1 MVSMFTPVSCD
12 SLPIVRLSARAAVV
26 ALIKKVLDP
35 VVATGC
41 RHTSML
47 VKEENSATHSGRGQA
62 LIAAGGLL
70 GALAASS
77 CCILPLVLF
86 SLGISGA
93 WIGNFTQLA
102 PYQPY
107 FIATT
112 LGFLGAGYWLVH
124 RASKRACAEAEAC
137 ARPLPNRLVKAALIV
152 ATILVGAALGFDFVA
167 PLLLGS

>member
-1 MVSMFTPVSCD
+1 
-12 SLPIVRLSARAAVV
+12 
-26 ALIKKVLDP
+26 
-35 VVATGC
+35 
-41 RHTSML
+41 ML
-47 VKEENSATHSGRGQA
+47 VKEENRATHSGRGQA

-112 LGFLGAGYWLVH
+112 LAFLGAGYWLVH

-137 ARPLPNRLVKAALIV
+137 ARPLPNLFGLAIRHGLTANDLK
-152 ATILVGAALGFDFVA
+152 ATIFAYPTGASDI
-167 PLLLGS
+167 GSML